1 MNSWHRTRTIASRE
15 LLDFVRDWRT
25 ILTMLLIPLFLFPL
39 LFVVLPLVV
48 VGQAEE
54 LTATE
59 AQVVV
64 YGTLP
69 TALADALVETN
80 VVLLTPPANS
90 TGVDDD
96 EQNRLVREGSLDLI
110 MGWRLDEDDVY
121 VVHLRYMSTASVSN
135 DARSRVV
142 NAIAEWEESERV
154 RRVEAGGMDANVT
167 LDPVRF
173 DSTSMDLA
181 SQSERQ
187 GWLLSSF
194 IPLIFA
200 TWMVSSAIQ
209 PSIDMTAGERER
221 GSLEAL
227 LCAPLPRWE
236 LLAGKWAAVSTIVLA
251 GVTLQVAG
259 LMFALTYLAG
269 PGLLEMP
276 RMGVAPILL
285 LMVAVVCFSVMV
297 VATEL
302 AIAMRS
308 RSVKEAGSALAP
320 LGLLVLVP
328 AIIVQVVNLDGVE
341 GVWFAV
347 PVVNVMLA
355 MRELLLNRVVPFHTV
370 VWLSTTLF
378 YTALALAY
386 AQRQFDREDLVLGAS

>member
-110 MGWRLDEDDVY
+110 MGWRLDEEDVY

-154 RRVEAGGMDANVT
+154 TG
-167 LDPVRF
+167 PCSFRF
-173 DSTSMDLA
+173 HLN
-181 SQSERQ
+181 
-187 GWLLSSF
+187 
-194 IPLIFA
+194 
-200 TWMVSSAIQ
+200 
-209 PSIDMTAGERER
+209 
-221 GSLEAL
+221 GS
-227 LCAPLPRWE
+227 
-236 LLAGKWAAVSTIVLA
+236 
-251 GVTLQVAG
+251 GVT
-259 LMFALTYLAG
+259 
-269 PGLLEMP
+269 
-276 RMGVAPILL
+276 
-285 LMVAVVCFSVMV
+285 
-297 VATEL
+297 
-302 AIAMRS
+302 
-308 RSVKEAGSALAP
+308 K
-320 LGLLVLVP
+320 
-328 AIIVQVVNLDGVE
+328 
-341 GVWFAV
+341 
-347 PVVNVMLA
+347 
-355 MRELLLNRVVPFHTV
+355 
-370 VWLSTTLF
+370 
-378 YTALALAY
+378 
-386 AQRQFDREDLVLGAS
+386 